1 MRAGDTATIADS
13 EGRPLLTYRSFA
25 TVVGVVAAFV
35 AGIVLV
41 AGLAAT
47 LLLMVQERPG
57 AAASSLILT
66 LAFATGI
73 AALVPRIRVTLYDAT
88 SKPALKI
95 VQQGHLLFAPARY
108 SVRTPEGE
116 TLGVIR
122 KGAFSRLL
130 AHRWTI
136 TTAPPEKRVAHA
148 AEESLARSL
157 VRKVLG
163 KFKRKYQTNIRIMQA
178 GAQAGLIIRR
188 PDDRGVADVLEL
200 QPGSALDRRVAVAL
214 ATLVFG
220 AEP

>member
-13 EGRPLLTYRSFA
+13 GGNPLLTYRSFA
-25 TVVGVVAAFV
+25 TVVGVVAAFA
-35 AGIVLV
+35 AGVVLV

-47 LLLMVQERPG
+47 LLLTVQERPG

-95 VQQGHLLFAPARY
+95 VQQGHLPFAPPRY
-108 SVRTPEGE
+108 AVRTPEGE

-122 KGAFSRLL
+122 KGALSRLL
-130 AHRWTI
+130 SHRWTI
-136 TTAPPEKRVAHA
+136 TAAPSNQRIAHA
-148 AEESLARSL
+148 AEESLGRAL

-163 KFKRKYQTNIRIMQA
+163 KFERRYQTNIRIVQS
-178 GAQAGLIIRR
+178 GVPAGLIVRR
-188 PDDRGVADVLEL
+188 PDARGETDVLEV
-200 QPGSALDRRVAVAL
+200 QPGSTLDRRVAVAL

>member
-188 PDDRGVADVLEL
+188 PDDRGETDVLEL